1 MSSDENNVSIALP
14 ALPGLE
20 SPDGSGARNGLFVVY
35 EPPHG
40 AKVELESVSSL

>member
-14 ALPGLE
+14 ALPGL
-20 SPDGSGARNGLFVVY
+20 DGSGARNGLFVVY

-40 AKVELESVSSL
+40 AKVELE